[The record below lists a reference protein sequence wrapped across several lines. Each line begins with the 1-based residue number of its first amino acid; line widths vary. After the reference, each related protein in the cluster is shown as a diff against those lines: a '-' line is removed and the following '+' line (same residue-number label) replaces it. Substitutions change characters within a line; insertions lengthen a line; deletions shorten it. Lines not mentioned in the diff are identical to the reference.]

1 MEGSSI
7 SLIVFEAPDTVQCIL
22 CIQTYRAS
30 KLRHHYFQTE
40 FGHYEFVWRCPS
52 PIPAAGQS
60 GRWAQVPV
68 SPGSFLAFSLSAR
81 LPPVHTTTLALHL
94 SGVTLTNQNGC
105 LKQSLP
111 GLPTV
116 LRSCCQSC
124 PQVFPQ
130 GPPQD
135 NKVNKSHCEI
145 LLFTMTFIKA
155 FDLLENCNKDKSR
168 Y

>member
-1 MEGSSI
+1 MHPVHPNIQGIQTQTPLFPNWIWSLWICLAVSFSDPCSRTVWQMGTGSCLTWFIPGFLLECTST
-7 SLIVFEAPDTVQCIL
+7 SCAYHHPDT
-22 CIQTYRAS
+22 A
-30 KLRHHYFQTE
+30 
-40 FGHYEFVWRCPS
+40 
-52 PIPAAGQS
+52 
-60 GRWAQVPV
+60 
-68 SPGSFLAFSLSAR
+68 SLSI
-81 LPPVHTTTLALHL
+81 
-94 SGVTLTNQNGC
+94 TLTNQNGC

-145 LLFTMTFIKA
+145 LLFTMTFVKA
-155 FDLLENCNKDKSR
+155 FHLLENCNKDKSR